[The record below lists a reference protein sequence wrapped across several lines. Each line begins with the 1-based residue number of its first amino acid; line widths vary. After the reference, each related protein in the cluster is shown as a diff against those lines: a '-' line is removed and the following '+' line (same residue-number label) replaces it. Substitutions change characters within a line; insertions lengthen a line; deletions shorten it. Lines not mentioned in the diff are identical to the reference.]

1 MLTVVKRDTDM
12 KVKLTTHAVERF
24 WERFGVDLQ
33 DHANVNLPKGV
44 VVSRHKHQE
53 TGNNVVELV
62 FPVKGKIAMG
72 VVDVDDQKL
81 VTVYSDG
88 PYYDKRIRQATA
100 MMMKKA
106 A

>member
-1 MLTVVKRDTDM
+1 M
-12 KVKLTTHAVERF
+12 KVMLTTHAVERF
-24 WERFGVDLQ
+24 WERFGVDLE

-72 VVDVDDQKL
+72 VVDVDAQKL